1 MDDKTMKKIS
11 KRQWYRTISGFG
23 FAAVVIAGCASVPPP
38 TEQIAVSKQAVAN
51 ATSAGGNEFAS
62 ADMRA
67 AQDKLDRAI
76 QAMNAEDYPNA
87 RSLAEQAQVDAQ
99 LAAVKARSAKAQ
111 KAAAAVQE
119 DSRVLRNE
127 IDRKSQ

>member
-1 MDDKTMKKIS
+1 MKNIS
-11 KRQWYRTISGFG
+11 KHQWYRTMGGIG
-23 FAAVVIAGCASVPPP
+23 FAALALSGCASVPPP
-38 TEQIAVSKQAVAN
+38 TEQIAVSKVAVTN

-62 ADMRA
+62 GDMRA

-76 QAMNAEDYPNA
+76 QAMAAEDYRTA

-99 LAAVKARSAKAQ
+99 LAATKARSAKAQ

-119 DSRVLRNE
+119 DSQVLRKE
-127 IDRKSQ
+127 IDRKSP

>member
-1 MDDKTMKKIS
+1 MKNTS
-11 KRQWYRTISGFG
+11 KHQWYRTMSGLG

-38 TEQIAVSKQAVAN
+38 TEQIAVSKAAVSN
-51 ATSAGGNEFAS
+51 AASAGGNEFAS

-76 QAMNAEDYPNA
+76 QAMTAEDYKNA
-87 RSLAEQAQVDAQ
+87 QSLAEQAQVDAQ
-99 LAAVKARSAKAQ
+99 LAAAKAHSAKAQ

-119 DSRVLRNE
+119 DSHALRKE
-127 IDRKSQ
+127 LDRKSQ